1 MTLQPDFLD
10 ARCPS
15 RQVLE
20 LLADK
25 WSLLIIAAVSRGVT
39 RNGALLREIGDI
51 SQKMLTQTLRAL
63 EANGLIRREVV
74 EIMPPHVQYHLTP
87 LGESLIPMVHMLGRW
102 AETHYPEVEK
112 ARATNAGLY
121 DAPARG

>member
-87 LGESLIPMVHMLGRW
+87 LGESLIPMVHMLGHQR
-102 AETHYPEVEK
+102 
-112 ARATNAGLY
+112 RAL
-121 DAPARG
+121 